1 MTKILAK
8 PHPPPELREDEED
21 LIEAVV
27 RWAAAEYRL
36 HGHLPNFPARIST
49 IAGDVGLRCERRAT
63 EDDGESDASVLRFRN
78 IELT

>member
-1 MTKILAK
+1 MKALAK
-8 PHPPPELREDEED
+8 LHPPPPLREDEEE

-36 HGHLPNFPARIST
+36 HGHLPIFPARIST
-49 IAGDVGLRCERRAT
+49 IAGDVGLRCDRRVT
-63 EDDGESDASVLRFRN
+63 DDGENDASVLRFRN